1 MSDLTNFF
9 HAPNALYLDEKR
21 SRERLADLELK
32 HGADRIETATELNIL
47 AQILQQSGKRAEAEI
62 TRKRVTR
69 IILRQYSNSL
79 SRTL

>member
-9 HAPNALYLDEKR
+9 HAPNALYLD
-21 SRERLADLELK
+21 DLELK